1 MRIFV
6 SMKIYLSALLILFI
20 GNSSLAQKLDNETA
34 FRNYFLQQKDSLEPI
49 EGIWTVSSTQ
59 EFYRY
64 DTLYNVDK
72 YPRAA
77 RVAIMR
83 SGSFYDSFNLTGDSY
98 DVSFYTT
105 DVKGVYLYKN
115 YFRSTNE
122 YSKTQAVISTAGV
135 MQYTYEFPEGYLKH
149 KFAES
154 YEEGTRVVNQLT
166 WKKIY
171 PEDAVAE

>member
-1 MRIFV
+1 
-6 SMKIYLSALLILFI
+6 MKYYLTCLLLVFLCKT
-20 GNSSLAQKLDNETA
+20 SFAQKLDSESA
-34 FRNYFLQQKDSLEPI
+34 FRDYFSQHKDSLDAI
-49 EGIWTVSSTQ
+49 EGIWTVASTQ

-77 RVAIMR
+77 KVAIIR

-98 DVSFYTT
+98 DVSFFTT

-115 YFRSTNE
+115 YFRSTKE
-122 YSKTQAVISTAGV
+122 YSKTQAVISTAGI
-135 MQYTYEFPEGYLKH
+135 MQYTYEFPDGYLRH
-149 KFAES
+149 KLGES
-154 YEEGTRVVNQLT
+154 YEEGTRVVNLLT

-171 PEDAVAE
+171 PEGDKGE